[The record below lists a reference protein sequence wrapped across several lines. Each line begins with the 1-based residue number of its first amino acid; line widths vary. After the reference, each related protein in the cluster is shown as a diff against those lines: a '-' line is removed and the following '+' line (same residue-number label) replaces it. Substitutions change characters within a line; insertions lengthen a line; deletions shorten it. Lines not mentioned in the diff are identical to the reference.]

1 MRNAY
6 KILFGKPER
15 RRILERY
22 IYRWEGNI
30 KMDLKEI
37 GCELDS
43 SGLGWG
49 TVAVYCEHGNKA
61 SGLFITRGEFLEH
74 VSEC

>member
-1 MRNAY
+1 
-6 KILFGKPER
+6 
-15 RRILERY
+15 
-22 IYRWEGNI
+22 
-30 KMDLKEI
+30 MDLKEI